1 MLNLLTSSITLR
13 DFKEAIKKQYPL
25 IDDEIISY
33 LVFCHYKHKGKDT
46 MKKAVYITDNDEPL
60 PGKVQME
67 TGDYTLMVRYKGLKM
82 KNGKKAE
89 EGDTRMEDISFESDY
104 MMSVMLR
111 DGKVSSIL
119 LRRLAD

>member
-1 MLNLLTSSITLR
+1 
-13 DFKEAIKKQYPL
+13 
-25 IDDEIISY
+25 
-33 LVFCHYKHKGKDT
+33 